1 LRKLDIPLQLPKLD
15 PDSLHLTVYSDASF
29 SNNHDLSSQLGN
41 IVFLSDKTGACS
53 PLHYSSHKSK
63 RDTRSVLGGEVMAF
77 VEAFDMGRIIRHDL
91 TPVLGQRLPITI
103 LTDSLSLFDVIS
115 KASTTAERRLMI
127 ALEA

>member
-1 LRKLDIPLQLPKLD
+1 
-15 PDSLHLTVYSDASF
+15 
-29 SNNHDLSSQLGN
+29 
-41 IVFLSDKTGACS
+41 
-53 PLHYSSHKSK
+53 
-63 RDTRSVLGGEVMAF
+63 MAF
-77 VEAFDMGRIIRHDL
+77 VEAFDMGSIIRHDL